1 MRPIKESSHSLLE
14 GGGEGPSKTP
24 PSTTIY
30 HHSHQPSPHNS
41 HPNSTRK
48 MEWNQ
53 SWLAQDVV
61 SIPRYVHDLPK
72 YPRKFLPKYD
82 QEQNESP

>member
-53 SWLAQDVV
+53 SWLA
-61 SIPRYVHDLPK
+61 
-72 YPRKFLPKYD
+72 
-82 QEQNESP
+82 